1 MAAFGAPPALVF
13 SVGRRA
19 RFEASVAF
27 DALRVR
33 AVVRAVAVGCGRG
46 EAADG

>member
-1 MAAFGAPPALVF
+1 MMAFEAPPVLVF
-13 SVGRRA
+13 SVSRLA
-19 RFEASVAF
+19 WFEARVAF

-33 AVVRAVAVGCGRG
+33 AVVRAMAVGCGRA